1 MKHPMLRKIALP
13 VLPLLALVLECLP
26 VGVAMNFMG
35 DPAVGDTFTEYVS
48 FFSLLPVGYGN
59 VFPLLTGV
67 ITAVLL
73 IVAVVHLYKPGE
85 KLQKWLDRLTK
96 AALITN
102 VAQLFFSSMTAVSWL
117 VFCVLALEGGLLSP
131 QEKK

>member
-73 IVAVVHLYKPGE
+73 IVAVINLCKPGE
-85 KLQKWLDRLTK
+85 KQIGR
-96 AALITN
+96 AH
-102 VAQLFFSSMTAVSWL
+102 V
-117 VFCVLALEGGLLSP
+117 
-131 QEKK
+131 